1 MGGAFCVLRGVE
13 RSKASAMRSINW
25 KYLLFLLVSICAGVA
40 VGVYGK
46 AFLHDNKEARD
57 VIVMVFTILAG
68 FLIAV
73 MTLLG
78 DQSVLP
84 GAWRIAE
91 VKRQAIRA
99 KLIQQK
105 WMFYLYLIT
114 LSMIFACTILGKKWP
129 AVTDVVERIYFGF
142 ATTAFLLSFRLP
154 SVLMEVQMDRVEA
167 VVGARRQNASQLD
180 RS

>member
-1 MGGAFCVLRGVE
+1 MKSL
-13 RSKASAMRSINW
+13 NW
-25 KYLLFLLVSICAGVA
+25 RYLVYLLVSIFAGIA
-40 VGVYGK
+40 VGIYGK
-46 AFLHDNKEARD
+46 AFFHENKEARD

-91 VKRQAIRA
+91 VKREVIRA

-105 WMFYLYLIT
+105 WMFYLYLMT
-114 LSMIFACTILGKKWP
+114 LSMIFVCTILGKQWP
-129 AVTDVVERIYFGF
+129 AVTDVVERVYFGF

-154 SVLMEVQMDRVEA
+154 AVLMEVQMDRVEA